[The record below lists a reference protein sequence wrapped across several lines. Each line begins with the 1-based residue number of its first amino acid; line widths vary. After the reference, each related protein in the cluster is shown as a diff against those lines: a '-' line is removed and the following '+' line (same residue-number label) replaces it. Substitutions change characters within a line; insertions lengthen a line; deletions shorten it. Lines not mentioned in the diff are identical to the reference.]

1 MTHTLEGGVGGGGG
15 ILKENGMTPMVER
28 ARHALK
34 GTVPWQTGVLY
45 LLHSSCLLRRKKN
58 QSSPVFAAEHN
69 DSEVYKELK
78 RPIVLG
84 FTGLG
89 DSWWLAGTSIDQVRK
104 LGQNYGDS

>member
-1 MTHTLEGGVGGGGG
+1 MTHTLEGGGG
-15 ILKENGMTPMVER
+15 ILQENGMTPMVER

-34 GTVPWQTGVLY
+34 GTVPWQIGVLY

-89 DSWWLAGTSIDQVRK
+89 SLGGWQVHQLIK
-104 LGQNYGDS
+104 LES